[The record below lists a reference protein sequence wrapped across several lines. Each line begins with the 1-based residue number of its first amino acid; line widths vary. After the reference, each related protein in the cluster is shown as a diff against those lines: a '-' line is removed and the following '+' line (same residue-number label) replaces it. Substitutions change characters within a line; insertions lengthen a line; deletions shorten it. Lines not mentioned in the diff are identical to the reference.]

1 MKHFPD
7 PDPQPLHVTLAE
19 ELSAVITYLR
29 ATPLDAVA
37 ATFAI
42 FTLAC
47 DTVGADYLRTFMDLL
62 RLNPSLPGS
71 HRTIRLE
78 PKHNTD
84 PHTDGDKT
92 SG

>member
-1 MKHFPD
+1 MKHFPKPAPQD
-7 PDPQPLHVTLAE
+7 PHVTLAE
-19 ELSAVITYLR
+19 EWVAAVTYLK
-29 ATPLDAVA
+29 ATPLTAVHA
-37 ATFAI
+37 AFAV

-47 DTVGADYLRTFMDLL
+47 DTAGADYLKTFMDLL

-71 HRTIRLE
+71 HRL
-78 PKHNTD
+78 PKRNTD